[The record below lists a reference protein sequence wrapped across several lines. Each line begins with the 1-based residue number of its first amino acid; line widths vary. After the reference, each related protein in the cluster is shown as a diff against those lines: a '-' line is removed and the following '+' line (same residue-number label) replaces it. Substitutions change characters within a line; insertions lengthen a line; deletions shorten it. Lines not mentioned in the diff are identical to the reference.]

1 MHDEP
6 LTPGNLSHSAMEHVD
21 YLDQRIVRALETSP
35 EPQIPADFAARV
47 ASQLPARRPVSLTP
61 THYGQKAV
69 LAGIVVTLAALLI
82 LALYSTALH
91 SPAEHAAGHAAFGL
105 LESLL
110 FAQFI
115 ALAVWFSLWRHSLR

>member
-6 LTPGNLSHSAMEHVD
+6 LNHDNLSQSAIEA
-21 YLDQRIVRALETSP
+21 LDQRIVRALETGP

-61 THYGQKAV
+61 THYGQKAM
-69 LAGIVVTLAALLI
+69 LAGIVVLLAALVA
-82 LALYSTALH
+82 LARHST
-91 SPAEHAAGHAAFGL
+91 GHATFGL

-115 ALAVWFSLWRHSLR
+115 ALAVWFTVGRYGLR